1 MDDEIDRA
9 IQLLVSTLTRTTPAD
24 AVMKITQ
31 SALNLA
37 HTKSTLAILCDEEPK
52 PKRGRPPKVAADEA

>member
-9 IQLLVSTLTRTTPAD
+9 ILLLLSMLTRATKSED
-24 AVMKITQ
+24 AARLTQ
-31 SALNLA
+31 SAMNLA
-37 HTKSTLAILCDEEPK
+37 HVRSTLAGIEEESK